1 MVSLPLSPTFHERC
15 RTAGHGAPP
24 PSRHHQS
31 HSLPLPPPLPS
42 HASDFVVRPWSLA
55 GRTVPDSAAE
65 WGVVDILVRCHTRP
79 CNALLSVN
87 FVRLFF
93 FEVWGEKRKTNL
105 VSQLPPWICAAEA
118 VCYQNWTPVLFGEF
132 ALGASTICPHSVT
145 RFITRTAEVLSRMA
159 CECGGRER
167 PEGTFSSVFS
177 FCFFRKSSIALSRPP
192 FLKGAFIVN
201 ATSSY
206 FYFFV
211 QAPRG
216 CRSQRCSHCFFPSS
230 TKKGSSVL
238 CRFCSFTFH
247 LARRYFWVMND
258 IFLLWLVGYVKCI
271 F

>member
-1 MVSLPLSPTFHERC
+1 MSLPLSPAFHERH
-15 RTAGHGAPP
+15 RTAGHDAPP
-24 PSRHHQS
+24 SSRHHQS
-31 HSLPLPPPLPS
+31 HRLLPPPLPS

-192 FLKGAFIVN
+192 FLKGAFYSKRDVFVFFIFLFKHLVVAEVSAAHIV
-201 ATSSY
+201 
-206 FYFFV
+206 FF
-211 QAPRG
+211 
-216 CRSQRCSHCFFPSS
+216 FLY
-230 TKKGSSVL
+230 KKGLV
-238 CRFCSFTFH
+238 CFVSFFALLH
-247 LARRYFWVMND
+247 FILRVD
-258 IFLLWLVGYVKCI
+258 IFG
-271 F
+271 